1 MTVPDVPPP
10 PPARP
15 PFSTGALVGGLFL
28 SLIVGGIAAFIAGMN
43 AIDSHRGIFGFLIG
57 MSPGAFFLLIGAV
70 IPRKTGF
77 AQGLIIGGCIIA
89 LIGGACGAAMVGTS
103 FH

>member
-1 MTVPDVPPP
+1 MTIPDST

-15 PFSTGALVGGLFL
+15 FSGGALVGGLVL
-28 SLIVGGIAAFIAGMN
+28 SLIVGAIGAFIAGMI
-43 AIDSHRGIFGFLIG
+43 AIDSHKGIYGFLIG
-57 MSPGAFFLLIGAV
+57 MSPGAFFALIGAV
-70 IPRKTGF
+70 IRRKTGF

-89 LIGGACGAAMVGTS
+89 LIGDACGASMVGTS